1 MRYCLTS
8 ISLVQFSLSVSFSN
22 NLSFYSCPGWVEV
35 AVHRSGQFSLLCCSV
50 FLSFN
55 DPFDPSD
62 YKQSICEP
70 IDYFFLRLVSVF
82 CPFPLGFCLVILFV
96 SFFVPLIKC
105 RGWMEV
111 PWCSH
116 ELFFSFV
123 VFLQY

>member
-70 IDYFFLRLVSVF
+70 IDIFFQRLVLLIKCRCWMEVLVFVF
-82 CPFPLGFCLVILFV
+82 CPFPPSFLSVYL
-96 SFFVPLIKC
+96 FFVY
-105 RGWMEV
+105 
-111 PWCSH
+111 
-116 ELFFSFV
+116 
-123 VFLQY
+123 FLLL